1 MQIKIVTVDV
11 RLSGNTKRAIRW
23 VILPLVVLAGSMA
36 VAHAYDTTW
45 IASGQPVSATSLKAD
60 LDSIQT
66 QLAALS
72 DAGASV
78 QSAVATIASSSAVSV
93 EADGAQ
99 SAGAVVVPNTTF
111 VTLPFSKVDWDTL
124 GEYNSNTGF
133 TPVNAGV
140 YQICA
145 SVYWLAGLPISSE
158 LDVLID
164 GNRFRAIGG
173 VSASV
178 FCGGCADVNLSAG
191 QHATVAVYQASG
203 SSQTVQVNTWWSYI
217 NIHRLY

>member
-11 RLSGNTKRAIRW
+11 RLSENTKRAVRW
-23 VILPLVVLAGSMA
+23 VALPLVVLAGSIA

-45 IASGQPVSATSLKAD
+45 IATGQPVSATSLKAD

-78 QSAVATIASSSAVSV
+78 QSAVASIASSSAVSV

-99 SAGAVVVPNTTF
+99 SAGAVVVPSATF
-111 VTLPFSKVDWDTL
+111 VPLPFSKVDWDAL

-133 TPVNAGV
+133 APLYPGV
-140 YQICA
+140 YQVCA
-145 SVYWLAGLPISSE
+145 SVYWLEGVPISSE
-158 LDVLID
+158 LDVLVD
-164 GNRFRAIGG
+164 GSRFRAIGG

-178 FCGGCADVNLSAG
+178 FCGGCVDVNLSAG